1 MSPREKFRDRA
12 AERADLEAIGVH
24 SAFIETVQSRLDAH
38 GDKIARRGL
47 GEVLEEISEEA
58 ADIGAWAVVARAQ
71 AGGQDPRVTDLLDT
85 VTRLGA
91 TVHDA
96 LERWAA
102 S

>member
-1 MSPREKFRDRA
+1 MSPQEKFRDCA

-38 GDKIARRGL
+38 GAKIAQRGL

-58 ADIGAWAVVARAQ
+58 ADIAAWAIVARAQ
-71 AGGQDPRVTDLLDT
+71 AGGQDRRVTDLLDT

-91 TVHDA
+91 AVHEA
-96 LERWAA
+96 LDRGAT